1 MSGRAGGRRGG
12 LTILGVVCVCVGS
25 GRASWWCVCVCIAA
39 TTTGIDMTKKGG
51 IGGWKR
57 GIALEGACL
66 TTAERGPGSASSA
79 EIHTARP
86 SLLKR
91 RLAGW

>member
-1 MSGRAGGRRGG
+1 LFAFAWGAEGGVGG
-12 LTILGVVCVCVGS
+12 
-25 GRASWWCVCVCIAA
+25 VCIAA